1 MSRKKERASE
11 ERRNISVA
19 VSGKHFSTYCEV
31 AKLSKEQ
38 QQSISEVLW
47 SLVRRGLKK

>member
-1 MSRKKERASE
+1 MSRKKERALE
-11 ERRNISVA
+11 EKRNISIA
-19 VSGKHFSTYCEV
+19 ISGKHFSTYCEV

-47 SLVRRGLKK
+47 NLVRRGLGK